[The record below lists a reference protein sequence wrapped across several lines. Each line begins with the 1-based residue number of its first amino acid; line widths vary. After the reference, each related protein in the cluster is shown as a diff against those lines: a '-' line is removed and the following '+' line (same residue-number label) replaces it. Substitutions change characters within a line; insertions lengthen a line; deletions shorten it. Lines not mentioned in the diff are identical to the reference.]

1 MVCLSILPPSFCE
14 YLRDYS
20 HIDTYCKIHR
30 KQSQQA
36 SFMHGPIGTWKFL
49 EWAGKELPSPD
60 AYLSPQRRLLISLQA
75 SGSVLSS
82 AVPSVSA
89 EAFQDV
95 INK

>member
-14 YLRDYS
+14 YLHDYS

-30 KQSQQA
+30 KQSRQA
-36 SFMHGPIGTWKFL
+36 SFMHGPIGTEKFL
-49 EWAGKELPSPD
+49 EWAGKELSSPD
-60 AYLSPQRRLLISLQA
+60 AYLSPQRRLLISFQA
-75 SGSVLSS
+75 SGSVLSR